1 MNSYQTLVGYM
12 LKIKKKKNLKSETS
26 KKLENKKMTWVTA
39 AVKVLFSQSD
49 GGSTKAAQREEI

>member
-12 LKIKKKKNLKSETS
+12 LKIKKKKKNLKSETS

-49 GGSTKAAQREEI
+49 GGSTKAAQREI

>member
-49 GGSTKAAQREEI
+49 GGSTKAAQREI